1 MPLLAHEGPALADLE
16 RTPLPTD
23 LPVRAGVFALPDAK
37 HPGRLALLMATDAAS
52 VTFQPDAAAQTWRT
66 DFTLLARIK
75 DASGEV
81 VRKASQ
87 PYRLSGPAAQ
97 LEASKRGDI
106 LFFRQPELPPGTY
119 TLESVVHDAL
129 GQKAGAT
136 TSTFVV
142 PQMKPGALVVSSLLI
157 VRRSEKVPASERGG
171 DNPLYFGDLLLY
183 PNLGEVLRKSADK
196 TLPFFMTV
204 DPAPGSAP
212 AATLEI
218 LQKGQALAQLPM
230 ELSKPDAAGRI
241 SHVGQLPLASFPAGQ
256 YVLRVTVSQGPQK
269 EARDAPFTV
278 VE

>member
-1 MPLLAHEGPALADLE
+1 M
-16 RTPLPTD
+16 
-23 LPVRAGVFALPDAK
+23 
-37 HPGRLALLMATDAAS
+37 
-52 VTFQPDAAAQTWRT
+52 
-66 DFTLLARIK
+66 
-75 DASGEV
+75 
-81 VRKASQ
+81 
-87 PYRLSGPAAQ
+87 
-97 LEASKRGDI
+97 
-106 LFFRQPELPPGTY
+106 
-119 TLESVVHDAL
+119 HDAL

-142 PQMKPGALVVSSLLI
+142 PQVKPGALVVSSLLI

-218 LQKGQALAQLPM
+218 LQKEGPALAQLPM

-241 SHVGQLPLASFPAGQ
+241 SHVGKLPLASFPAGQ